1 MNFVDLLENYLIL
14 KERDKDLYYDVKD
27 NIDKYKSF
35 IYDNLAYDIIIK
47 DDFIKLEKIPGI
59 PEEWMGINE
68 FTEIKEYIFFIL
80 LITFL
85 EDKNK
90 EEQFILSSITE
101 YIEHNYPDEK
111 IEWTIFKNRKSLIKV
126 MKFAIDSGIIKKNDG
141 SEEEFSKSETG
152 DVLYESTGLSR
163 YIVRRFSKNIE
174 DSESYEDLLGD
185 EFSGISKDLGT
196 VRKNRVFRRLL
207 LSPVV
212 YNDENDNDNGDY
224 DYIKSK
230 RSFIRNTFE
239 ENLGW
244 DIHIHKNG
252 ALAALENSN
261 EVKDIFPNKKGES
274 AAVLFINK
282 EVRRNINSGN
292 LKKEDNDTVV
302 MSNSEFDE
310 FIIEVRRTHG
320 HGFTK
325 TLRDVSEQVFINIIR
340 NFMKDFSMIREEK
353 DFTILMPI
361 IGKVLGEYPED
372 YKGEAKDE

>member
-126 MKFAIDSGIIKKNDG
+126 MKFAIDIGIIKKNDG

-212 YNDENDNDNGDY
+212 YNDENDNGDY
-224 DYIKSK
+224 DYINSK

>member
-14 KERDKDLYYDVKD
+14 KEKDKELYYDVKD
-27 NIDKYKSF
+27 NIDKYKNF

-59 PEEWMGINE
+59 PEDWMGINE

-126 MKFAIDSGIIKKNDG
+126 MKFAIDIGIIKKNDG

-163 YIVRRFSKNIE
+163 YIVRRFSKDIE
-174 DSESYEDLLGD
+174 DSESYEDLLSD

-212 YNDENDNDNGDY
+212 YNDENDNGDY

-230 RSFIRNTFE
+230 RSFIRSTFE

-244 DIHIHKNG
+244 DIHVHKNG
-252 ALAALENSN
+252 ALAVLENLN

-274 AAVLFINK
+274 SVVLFI
-282 EVRRNINSGN
+282 
-292 LKKEDNDTVV
+292 
-302 MSNSEFDE
+302 
-310 FIIEVRRTHG
+310 
-320 HGFTK
+320 
-325 TLRDVSEQVFINIIR
+325 IR
-340 NFMKDFSMIREEK
+340 K
-353 DFTILMPI
+353 
-361 IGKVLGEYPED
+361 
-372 YKGEAKDE
+372 

>member
-27 NIDKYKSF
+27 NIDKYKIF

-126 MKFAIDSGIIKKNDG
+126 MKFAIDIGIIKKNDG

-212 YNDENDNDNGDY
+212 YNDENDNGDY

>member
-14 KERDKDLYYDVKD
+14 KERDTDFYYDVKD

-126 MKFAIDSGIIKKNDG
+126 MKFAIDIGIIKKNDG

-174 DSESYEDLLGD
+174 DSESYEDLLGA

-212 YNDENDNDNGDY
+212 YNDENDNGDY

>member
-35 IYDNLAYDIIIK
+35 IYDNLTYDIIIK

-126 MKFAIDSGIIKKNDG
+126 MKFAIDIGIIKKNDG

-174 DSESYEDLLGD
+174 DSESYEDLLGA

-212 YNDENDNDNGDY
+212 YNDENDNGDY

>member
-27 NIDKYKSF
+27 NIYKYKSF

-126 MKFAIDSGIIKKNDG
+126 MKFAIDIGIIKKNDG

-174 DSESYEDLLGD
+174 DSESYEDLLGA

-212 YNDENDNDNGDY
+212 YNDENDNGDY

>member
-14 KERDKDLYYDVKD
+14 KERDKDLYYDIKD
-27 NIDKYKSF
+27 NIDKYKDF
-35 IYDNLAYDIIIK
+35 IYENLAYDIIIK
-47 DDFIKLEKIPGI
+47 DDFIKLEKIPGV
-59 PEEWMGINE
+59 PEEWMGISE

-90 EEQFILSSITE
+90 EDQFILSSITE

-126 MKFAIDSGIIKKNDG
+126 MKFAIDIGIIKKNDG
-141 SEEEFSKSETG
+141 SEEEFSKSEAG
-152 DVLYESTGLSR
+152 DILYESTGLSR
-163 YIVRRFSKNIE
+163 YIVRRFNKDIE
-174 DSESYEDLLGD
+174 ASESYEELLSD

-207 LSPVV
+207 LSPVI
-212 YNDENDNDNGDY
+212 YNDENDNGDY

-244 DIHIHKNG
+244 DIHVHKNG
-252 ALAALENSN
+252 ALAVLENSN
-261 EVKDIFPNKKGES
+261 EVKDIFPSKKGES

-282 EVRRNINSGN
+282 EVRNKIKLGD
-292 LKKEDNDTVV
+292 LKKEDNDIII
-302 MSNSEFDE
+302 MKNYEFDE
-310 FIIEVRRTHG
+310 FIIEVRKTHG

-325 TLRDVSEQVFINIIR
+325 TLRDASEEIFINIIR

-372 YKGEAKDE
+372 YKGGVKDE

>member
-14 KERDKDLYYDVKD
+14 KERDKELYYDIKD
-27 NIDKYKSF
+27 NIDKYKDF
-35 IYDNLAYDIIIK
+35 IYDNLAYDIVIK
-47 DDFIKLEKIPGI
+47 DDFIKLEKTPGA
-59 PEEWMGINE
+59 PEEWMGISE

-126 MKFAIDSGIIKKNDG
+126 MKFAIDIGIIKKNDG
-141 SEEEFSKSETG
+141 SEEEFSKSEAG

-163 YIVRRFSKNIE
+163 YIVRRFNKDIE
-174 DSESYEDLLGD
+174 DSESYEDLLSD

-207 LSPVV
+207 LSPVI
-212 YNDENDNDNGDY
+212 YNDEEDNGDY

-244 DIHIHKNG
+244 DIHVHKNG
-252 ALAALENSN
+252 ALAVLENSN
-261 EVKDIFPNKKGES
+261 EVKDTFPSKKGES

-282 EVRRNINSGN
+282 EVRNKIKLGDF
-292 LKKEDNDTVV
+292 KKEDNDIII
-302 MSNSEFDE
+302 MKNYEFDE
-310 FIIEVRRTHG
+310 FIVEVRKTHG

-325 TLRDVSEQVFINIIR
+325 TLRDASEEVFINIIR

-361 IGKVLGEYPED
+361 VGKVLGEYPED

>member
-14 KERDKDLYYDVKD
+14 KERDKDLYYDAKD

-126 MKFAIDSGIIKKNDG
+126 MKFAIDIGIIKKNDG

-174 DSESYEDLLGD
+174 DSESYEDLLSD
-185 EFSGISKDLGT
+185 EFSRISKDLGT

-212 YNDENDNDNGDY
+212 YNDENDNGDY

-252 ALAALENSN
+252 ALAVLENSN

-292 LKKEDNDTVV
+292 FKKEDNDTVV
-302 MSNSEFDE
+302 MSNLEFDG
-310 FIIEVRRTHG
+310 FIIEVRKTHG

-325 TLRDVSEQVFINIIR
+325 TLRDASDQVFINIIR

>member
-59 PEEWMGINE
+59 PEDWMGINE

-126 MKFAIDSGIIKKNDG
+126 MKFAIDIGIIKKNDG

-163 YIVRRFSKNIE
+163 YIVRRFSKDIE

-212 YNDENDNDNGDY
+212 YNDENDNGDY

-230 RSFIRNTFE
+230 RSFIRSTFE

-244 DIHIHKNG
+244 DIHVHKNG
-252 ALAALENSN
+252 ALAVLENLN

-274 AAVLFINK
+274 SVVLFINK

-310 FIIEVRRTHG
+310 FIIEVRKTHG

-325 TLRDVSEQVFINIIR
+325 TLRDASEEVFINIIR
-340 NFMKDFSMIREEK
+340 SFMKEFCMIREES

>member
-14 KERDKDLYYDVKD
+14 KERDKDLYYDAKD

-126 MKFAIDSGIIKKNDG
+126 MKFAIDIGIIKKNDG

-212 YNDENDNDNGDY
+212 YNDENDNGDY

-230 RSFIRNTFE
+230 RSFIRST
-239 ENLGW
+239 L
-244 DIHIHKNG
+244 DRK
-252 ALAALENSN
+252 S
-261 EVKDIFPNKKGES
+261 
-274 AAVLFINK
+274 
-282 EVRRNINSGN
+282 
-292 LKKEDNDTVV
+292 VV
-302 MSNSEFDE
+302 
-310 FIIEVRRTHG
+310 
-320 HGFTK
+320 
-325 TLRDVSEQVFINIIR
+325 
-340 NFMKDFSMIREEK
+340 
-353 DFTILMPI
+353 
-361 IGKVLGEYPED
+361 
-372 YKGEAKDE
+372 

>member
-14 KERDKDLYYDVKD
+14 KERDKDLYYDAKD

-126 MKFAIDSGIIKKNDG
+126 MKFAIDIGIIKKNDG

-174 DSESYEDLLGD
+174 DSESYEDLLSD
-185 EFSGISKDLGT
+185 EFSRISKDLGT

-212 YNDENDNDNGDY
+212 YNDENDNGDY

-292 LKKEDNDTVV
+292 FKKEDNDTVV
-302 MSNSEFDE
+302 MSNLEFDG
-310 FIIEVRRTHG
+310 FIIEVRKTHG

-325 TLRDVSEQVFINIIR
+325 TLRDASDQVFINIIR

>member
-14 KERDKDLYYDVKD
+14 KERDKDLYYDIKD

-126 MKFAIDSGIIKKNDG
+126 MKFAIDIGIIKKNDG

-174 DSESYEDLLGD
+174 DSESYEDLLSD

-212 YNDENDNDNGDY
+212 YNDENDNGDY

-252 ALAALENSN
+252 ALAVLENSN

-292 LKKEDNDTVV
+292 LKKEDNDTVI
-302 MSNSEFDE
+302 MKNSEFDE
-310 FIIEVRRTHG
+310 FIIEVRKTHG

-325 TLRDVSEQVFINIIR
+325 TLRDVSDQVFINLIR

>member
-126 MKFAIDSGIIKKNDG
+126 MKFAIDIGIIKKNDG

-174 DSESYEDLLGD
+174 DSESYEDLLSD

-212 YNDENDNDNGDY
+212 YNDENDNGDY

-252 ALAALENSN
+252 ALAVLENSN
-261 EVKDIFPNKKGES
+261 EIKDIFPNKKGES
-274 AAVLFINK
+274 AVVLFINK
-282 EVRRNINSGN
+282 EIRRNINSGN
-292 LKKEDNDTVV
+292 FKKEDNDTVV
-302 MSNSEFDE
+302 MSNLEFDG
-310 FIIEVRRTHG
+310 FIIEVRKTHG

-325 TLRDVSEQVFINIIR
+325 TLRDVSDQVFINLIR

>member
-14 KERDKDLYYDVKD
+14 KERDKDLYYDIKD

-126 MKFAIDSGIIKKNDG
+126 MKFAIDIGIIKKNDG

-212 YNDENDNDNGDY
+212 YNDENDNGDY

-302 MSNSEFDE
+302 MSNLEFDG
-310 FIIEVRRTHG
+310 FIIEVRKTHG

>member
-14 KERDKDLYYDVKD
+14 KERDKDLYYDIKD

-126 MKFAIDSGIIKKNDG
+126 MKFAIDIGIIKKNDG

-212 YNDENDNDNGDY
+212 YNDENDNGDD

-310 FIIEVRRTHG
+310 FIIEVRKTHG

>member
-27 NIDKYKSF
+27 NIYKYKSF

-126 MKFAIDSGIIKKNDG
+126 MKFAIDIGIIKKNDG

-212 YNDENDNDNGDY
+212 YNDENDNGDY

>member
-14 KERDKDLYYDVKD
+14 KERDKDLYYDIKD

-126 MKFAIDSGIIKKNDG
+126 MKFAIDIGIIKKNDG

-212 YNDENDNDNGDY
+212 YNDENDNGDY

-252 ALAALENSN
+252 ALAVLENSN
-261 EVKDIFPNKKGES
+261 EIKDIFPNKKGES
-274 AAVLFINK
+274 AVVLFINK
-282 EVRRNINSGN
+282 EIRRNINSGN
-292 LKKEDNDTVV
+292 FKKEDNDTVV
-302 MSNSEFDE
+302 MSNLEFDG
-310 FIIEVRRTHG
+310 FIIEVRKTHG

>member
-126 MKFAIDSGIIKKNDG
+126 MKFAIDIGIIKKNDG

-185 EFSGISKDLGT
+185 EFSGISKDLGI

-212 YNDENDNDNGDY
+212 YNDENDNGDY

-302 MSNSEFDE
+302 MRNSEFDE

>member
-126 MKFAIDSGIIKKNDG
+126 MKFAIDIGIIKKNDG

-174 DSESYEDLLGD
+174 DSESYEDLLGA

-212 YNDENDNDNGDY
+212 YNDENDNGDY

-252 ALAALENSN
+252 VLAALENSN

>member
-14 KERDKDLYYDVKD
+14 KERDKDLYYDIKD

-126 MKFAIDSGIIKKNDG
+126 MKFAIDIGIIKKNDG

-212 YNDENDNDNGDY
+212 YNDENDNGDY

-252 ALAALENSN
+252 ALAVLENSN

-310 FIIEVRRTHG
+310 FIIEVRKTHG

-325 TLRDVSEQVFINIIR
+325 TLRDASDQVFINTIR

>member
-27 NIDKYKSF
+27 NIDKYKDF

-101 YIEHNYPDEK
+101 YIEHNYPNEK

-126 MKFAIDSGIIKKNDG
+126 MKFAIDIGIIKKNDG
-141 SEEEFSKSETG
+141 SEEEFSKSEAG

-163 YIVRRFSKNIE
+163 YIVRRFNKDIE
-174 DSESYEDLLGD
+174 DIESYEDLLSA
-185 EFSGISKDLGT
+185 EFSGISRDLGT

-207 LSPVV
+207 LSPVI
-212 YNDENDNDNGDY
+212 YNDENDNGDY

-230 RSFIRNTFE
+230 RSFIRSTFE

-244 DIHIHKNG
+244 DIHVHKNG
-252 ALAALENSN
+252 ALAVLENSN

-274 AAVLFINK
+274 SAVLFINK
-282 EVRRNINSGN
+282 EIRNRIKSGD
-292 LKKEDNDTVV
+292 LKREDNDTVI
-302 MSNSEFDE
+302 MSNVEFDE
-310 FIIEVRRTHG
+310 FVIEVRKTHG

-325 TLRDVSEQVFINIIR
+325 ILRDASESVFINIIR
-340 NFMKDFSMIREEK
+340 NFMKDFSMIREEEN
-353 DFTILMPI
+353 FTILMPI

-372 YKGEAKDE
+372 YKGEAKDEW

>member
-126 MKFAIDSGIIKKNDG
+126 MKFAIDIGIIKKNDG

-212 YNDENDNDNGDY
+212 YNDENDNGDY

-230 RSFIRNTFE
+230 RSFIRSTFE

-244 DIHIHKNG
+244 DIHVHKNG
-252 ALAALENSN
+252 ALAVLENSN

-310 FIIEVRRTHG
+310 FIIEVRKTHG

-325 TLRDVSEQVFINIIR
+325 TLRDASEEVFINIIR
-340 NFMKDFSMIREEK
+340 SFMKEFCMIREES

>member
-14 KERDKDLYYDVKD
+14 KERDKDLYYDFKD

-126 MKFAIDSGIIKKNDG
+126 MKFAIDIGIIKKNDG

-174 DSESYEDLLGD
+174 DSESYEDLLGA

-212 YNDENDNDNGDY
+212 YNDENDNGDY

>member
-126 MKFAIDSGIIKKNDG
+126 MKFAIDIGIIKKNDG

-174 DSESYEDLLGD
+174 DRESYEDLLGA

-212 YNDENDNDNGDY
+212 YNDENDNGDY

-320 HGFTK
+320 YGFTK

>member
-14 KERDKDLYYDVKD
+14 KERDKDLYYDIKD

-126 MKFAIDSGIIKKNDG
+126 MKFAIDIGIIKKNDG

-174 DSESYEDLLGD
+174 DSESYEDLLSD

-207 LSPVV
+207 LSPVI
-212 YNDENDNDNGDY
+212 YNDENDNGDY

-230 RSFIRNTFE
+230 RGFIRNTFE

-252 ALAALENSN
+252 ALAVLENSN
-261 EVKDIFPNKKGES
+261 EIKDIFPNKKGES
-274 AAVLFINK
+274 AVVLFINK
-282 EVRRNINSGN
+282 EIRRNINSGN
-292 LKKEDNDTVV
+292 FKKEDNDTVV
-302 MSNSEFDE
+302 MSNLEFDG
-310 FIIEVRRTHG
+310 FIIEVRKTHG

-325 TLRDVSEQVFINIIR
+325 TLRAVSDQVFINLIR

-353 DFTILMPI
+353 YFTILMPI

>member
-90 EEQFILSSITE
+90 EEQFILSTITE

-126 MKFAIDSGIIKKNDG
+126 MKFAIDIGIIKKNDG

-212 YNDENDNDNGDY
+212 YNDENDNGDY

-230 RSFIRNTFE
+230 RSFIRSTFE

-252 ALAALENSN
+252 ALAVLENSN

-310 FIIEVRRTHG
+310 FIIEVRKTHG

-325 TLRDVSEQVFINIIR
+325 TLRDASDQVFINIIR

>member
-126 MKFAIDSGIIKKNDG
+126 MKFAIDIGIIKKNDG

-207 LSPVV
+207 LSPVI
-212 YNDENDNDNGDY
+212 YNDENDNGDY

-230 RSFIRNTFE
+230 RGFIRNTFE

-252 ALAALENSN
+252 ALAVLENSN
-261 EVKDIFPNKKGES
+261 EIKEIFPNKKGES
-274 AAVLFINK
+274 AVVLFINK
-282 EVRRNINSGN
+282 EIRRNINSGN
-292 LKKEDNDTVV
+292 FKKEDNDTVV
-302 MSNSEFDE
+302 MSNLEFDG
-310 FIIEVRRTHG
+310 FIIEVRKTHG

>member
-1 MNFVDLLENYLIL
+1 M
-14 KERDKDLYYDVKD
+14 
-27 NIDKYKSF
+27 
-35 IYDNLAYDIIIK
+35 
-47 DDFIKLEKIPGI
+47 
-59 PEEWMGINE
+59 
-68 FTEIKEYIFFIL
+68 
-80 LITFL
+80 
-85 EDKNK
+85 
-90 EEQFILSSITE
+90 
-101 YIEHNYPDEK
+101 
-111 IEWTIFKNRKSLIKV
+111 
-126 MKFAIDSGIIKKNDG
+126 
-141 SEEEFSKSETG
+141 
-152 DVLYESTGLSR
+152 
-163 YIVRRFSKNIE
+163 
-174 DSESYEDLLGD
+174 
-185 EFSGISKDLGT
+185 GT

-212 YNDENDNDNGDY
+212 YNDENDNGDY

-244 DIHIHKNG
+244 DIHVHKNG
-252 ALAALENSN
+252 ALAVLENSN

>member
-126 MKFAIDSGIIKKNDG
+126 MKFAIDIGIIKKNDG
-141 SEEEFSKSETG
+141 TEEEFSKSETG

-212 YNDENDNDNGDY
+212 YNDENDNGDY

-302 MSNSEFDE
+302 MRNSEFDE

>member
-126 MKFAIDSGIIKKNDG
+126 MKFAIDIGIIKKNDG

-174 DSESYEDLLGD
+174 ESESYEDLLGD

-212 YNDENDNDNGDY
+212 YNDENDNGDY

-252 ALAALENSN
+252 ALAVLENSN

-310 FIIEVRRTHG
+310 FIIEVRKTHG

-325 TLRDVSEQVFINIIR
+325 TLRDASDQVFINTIR

-353 DFTILMPI
+353 DFTMLMPI

>member
-14 KERDKDLYYDVKD
+14 KERDKDLYYDAKD

-126 MKFAIDSGIIKKNDG
+126 MKFAIDIGIIKKNDG

-207 LSPVV
+207 LSPVI
-212 YNDENDNDNGDY
+212 YNDENDNGDY

-230 RSFIRNTFE
+230 RGFIRNTFE

-252 ALAALENSN
+252 ALAVLENSN
-261 EVKDIFPNKKGES
+261 EIKDIFPNKKGES
-274 AAVLFINK
+274 AVVLFINK
-282 EVRRNINSGN
+282 EIRRNINSGN
-292 LKKEDNDTVV
+292 FKKEDNDTVV
-302 MSNSEFDE
+302 MSNLEFDG
-310 FIIEVRRTHG
+310 FIIEVRKTHG

-325 TLRDVSEQVFINIIR
+325 TLRDASDQVFINIIR

>member
-1 MNFVDLLENYLIL
+1 
-14 KERDKDLYYDVKD
+14 
-27 NIDKYKSF
+27 
-35 IYDNLAYDIIIK
+35 
-47 DDFIKLEKIPGI
+47 
-59 PEEWMGINE
+59 
-68 FTEIKEYIFFIL
+68 
-80 LITFL
+80 
-85 EDKNK
+85 
-90 EEQFILSSITE
+90 
-101 YIEHNYPDEK
+101 
-111 IEWTIFKNRKSLIKV
+111 
-126 MKFAIDSGIIKKNDG
+126 MKFAIDIGIIKKNDG

-212 YNDENDNDNGDY
+212 YNDENDNGDY

-302 MSNSEFDE
+302 MRNSEFDE